1 MEEERN
7 KEIIA
12 QYMEHDA
19 AVLQENG
26 VHPKEAG
33 QTGSIKSRYW
43 KFMGGFFVLL
53 LVALVGI
60 PFIGKYMEK
69 QEDQMRSE
77 QIAAGDQVMRDL
89 QERLK
94 NDKDGGATPEETLQL
109 FTAALQK
116 GDIEQ
121 AEKYF
126 VIEPQERHHMLVDR
140 LEQIRKEG
148 RFEELLELLGKTKYQ
163 PKESSLES
171 LKVFESFNKEGM
183 VDLSIEI
190 TKSNYSTVWKI
201 ENLMY

>member
-1 MEEERN
+1 MEEDQN

-26 VHPKEAG
+26 VYPKEAG

-53 LVALVGI
+53 LVALVAV
-60 PFIGKYMEK
+60 PFVGDYMEK

-89 QERLK
+89 RERLA
-94 NDKDGGATPEETLQL
+94 NDKDGGATAEETLQL

-126 VIEPQERHHMLVDR
+126 VIEPQERQQMLIGR

-148 RFEELLELLGKTKYQ
+148 RFETLLEYLGKAKAE
-163 PKESSLES
+163 KDSSDSDGYTGFSYLENG
-171 LKVFESFNKEGM
+171 KVQLG
-183 VDLSIEI
+183 IEI
-190 TKSNYSTVWKI
+190 TKNNYSTVWKI